1 MSSDKHTWR
10 LRHASPLAVA
20 ISMALSP
27 AMAQDNQESAEPLE
41 EILVTGSR
49 IPRAGFDTLQPAI
62 VVDGEFLEDRGF
74 TDVGSALFELPAFGA
89 AGNNLQNGS
98 NEQSQYSVGQVF
110 VDFFGLGSQRTL
122 TLVNGR
128 RFVSSNTPA
137 TSSTALVTTTSGLQ
151 VDMNNIPISL
161 IDRIETVAVGGA
173 PIYGADAIAG
183 TVNVIMRQDF
193 EGFEIRSNYGVS
205 SESELEETTASVA
218 WGVNTADE
226 KGNVVLAVEYSDRDG
241 MIQSDMPHL
250 ARGWQ
255 FRDTGDATFS
265 QTLIERGTANIV
277 SNGGV
282 ITPPG
287 VNSLPNLG
295 SGSFGNGEFLQFGPD
310 GSLVPYD
317 VGTAVNNAVWSI
329 GGDGLFLPDVSSL
342 RTPIKRTLVTALAH
356 YEVAPRVEAFG
367 EVWVGE
373 SEAAELIRQPA
384 YQSSFFSDE
393 EFALNFPIDYPLLTP
408 AAQATLATLTW
419 DDDGDAATP
428 NVPITS
434 FDLQR
439 SSVDLNALGDET
451 RSNQSLLRVVGGF
464 RGDFELGNRDYG
476 WEVSYNRGRSVGET
490 QFAEIDNTRFFYALD
505 VIEDPAN
512 PGTFGCRVALD
523 PSSRPD
529 DPGAPFGTNLP
540 ATDVFDG
547 CVPLNLFGEGAPS
560 QAAIDYIGVTDLSR
574 SVIEQE
580 VISANLN
587 GDIVD
592 LPAGPLGFAVG
603 FERRKEEGKFEN
615 SAFSQLGLGRA
626 DAVQPVE
633 GEYTSEEFYAEFY
646 APLVSSDM
654 DIPFVEDLSIEGAWR
669 NLDNDLAGTDQ
680 AWTIG
685 GRWRPVEDVE
695 IRGNVTQSVR
705 APSIQELFLPLTG
718 QSSFAADPCDGT
730 EVDGGPSPANRRA
743 NCIAGI
749 PGVLPGIPDPDNFVS
764 SVRNASANGS
774 VGGNLGLE
782 NEVADAFSVGV
793 IFRPR
798 WVEGLMVSVDYVD
811 FDIEDAI
818 EAFTLTQVMRG
829 CYDADDFPNE
839 FCTLAGPA
847 GFTRQADGQLPSNDA
862 YTTSFVNAG
871 QRTFQAY
878 TAEVLYTTDALGGQ
892 IDVSASIMHT
902 LENKTVVLGAPDED
916 AGEIGSPDWQ
926 ANLRFRYA
934 RDRWSALVQPRMIG
948 EGRRSLDDAP
958 DRFPSLSQGD
968 VWIWNAAFQYDIT
981 DNFGVQLNLD
991 NITDRLPAPKV
1002 IAWGLDNVYG
1012 NIGRYYRLGFRLE
1025 M

>member
-1 MSSDKHTWR
+1 MSSDKHSWR

-20 ISMALSP
+20 VSMALSP
-27 AMAQDNQESAEPLE
+27 AMAQDNETGAETLE
-41 EILVTGSR
+41 EVVVTGSR

-74 TDVGSALFELPAFGA
+74 TDVGSALFEIPAFGA

-110 VDFFGLGSQRTL
+110 ADFFGLGSQRTL

-137 TSSTALVTTTSGLQ
+137 TTSTALVTTTSGLQ
-151 VDMNNIPISL
+151 VDLNNIPISL

-193 EGFEIRSNYGVS
+193 EGFEIRSNYGAS
-205 SESELEETTASVA
+205 SESELAEVTGSFA
-218 WGVNTADE
+218 WGVNTGDGR
-226 KGNVVLAVEYSDRDG
+226 GNVVVAVEHSDRDG
-241 MIQSDMPHL
+241 LVQSEMPHL
-250 ARGWQ
+250 NRGWQ
-255 FRDTGDATFS
+255 FRDTGDANFQ

-287 VNSLPNLG
+287 VNMLPNVG
-295 SGSFGNGEFLQFGPD
+295 SGSFANGQFLQFAPG
-310 GSLVPYD
+310 GSLTAFD
-317 VGTAVNNAVWSI
+317 TGTAVNNAVWSI

-356 YEVAPRVEAFG
+356 YEVAPQVEAFA

-373 SEAAELIRQPA
+373 SEARELIRQPA
-384 YQSSFFSDE
+384 YQSAFFSDE
-393 EFALNFPIDYPLLTP
+393 EFALTFPVDYPLLSQDVQNRL
-408 AAQATLATLTW
+408 AALTW
-419 DDDGDAATP
+419 DDDGDLATP
-428 NVPITS
+428 AVPLTT
-434 FDLQR
+434 FDLHR
-439 SSVDLNALGDET
+439 SSVDLNATGDET
-451 RSNQSLLRVVGGF
+451 LANNSLLRVVGGF
-464 RGDFELGNRDYG
+464 RGDFALGNRDYG

-490 QFAEIDNTRFFYALD
+490 EFAEIDNTRFFYALD

-523 PSSRPD
+523 PSSRPT
-529 DPGAPFGTNLP
+529 DPGTPFGTNLP
-540 ATDVFDG
+540 ATNVFDG
-547 CVPLNLFGEGAPS
+547 CVPLDLFGPGAPS
-560 QAAIDYIGVTDLSR
+560 QAAIDYMGVTDLSR
-574 SVIEQE
+574 SVLEQE

-587 GDIVD
+587 GDLFD
-592 LPAGPLGFAVG
+592 LPAGPMGFAIG
-603 FERRKEEGKFEN
+603 FERRKEEGDFEN

-626 DAVQPVE
+626 DAVQPIS

-685 GRWRPVEDVE
+685 GRWSPVEDVE

-705 APSIQELFLPLTG
+705 APSIQELFLPQTG
-718 QSSFAADPCDGT
+718 QSSFAADPCDAT
-730 EVDGGPSPANRRA
+730 EVDGGPNPAIRRA
-743 NCIAGI
+743 NCVAGGGGLPPIAN
-749 PGVLPGIPDPDNFVS
+749 PDAFVS
-764 SVRNASANGS
+764 SVRNASVSGLQ
-774 VGGNLGLE
+774 GGNLGLN
-782 NEVADAFSVGV
+782 NEVADAFSVGL

-798 WVEGLMVSVDYVD
+798 WVDGLMLSADYVD

-818 EAFTLTQVMRG
+818 ESFTLTQVMRG
-829 CYDADDFPNE
+829 CYDSPTFPNALCGQ
-839 FCTLAGPA
+839 FQRLPS
-847 GFTRQADGQLPSNDA
+847 GQLPSNNA
-862 YTTSFVNAG
+862 FQVGFVNAG
-871 QRTFQAY
+871 QRTFRAVTLEAVY
-878 TAEVLYTTDALGGQ
+878 SMDLMGGQ
-892 IDVSASIMHT
+892 FDVSGSVINT
-902 LENKTVVLGAPDED
+902 LENKTVVLGSPDED

-926 ANLRFRYA
+926 ANIRFNYS
-934 RDRWSALVQPRMIG
+934 RDKWSALIQPRLIG
-948 EGRRSLDDAP
+948 KGRRSLDDAA
-958 DRFPSLSQGD
+958 DRFPQLGQGD
-968 VWIWNAAFQYDIT
+968 VWIWNAGFQYDIT
-981 DNFGVQLNLD
+981 DSFGVQLNI
-991 NITDRLPAPKV
+991 NNVTDALPSPKV

-1012 NIGRYYRLGFRLE
+1012 NVGRFYRLGFSLE